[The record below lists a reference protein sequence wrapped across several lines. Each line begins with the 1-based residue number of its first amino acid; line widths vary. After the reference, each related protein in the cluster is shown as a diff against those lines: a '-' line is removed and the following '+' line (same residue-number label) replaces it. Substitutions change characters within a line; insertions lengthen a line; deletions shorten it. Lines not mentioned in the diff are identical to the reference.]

1 MGLQIA
7 SVPGTVAALC
17 AVCSI
22 ILVFTGWRQV
32 ILPHAS
38 SYVLILGIGTWLW
51 VTGLQLR
58 VGETIWDL
66 GWLLICLV
74 AIAMFVQLWREGMNF
89 SDCIVLCG
97 QIAIIA
103 ALWMIVELLREA
115 GDTWVNS
122 FTPLLISVVVGVVV
136 GIMYSSASS
145 SFIVVTGVLL
155 CKEWLVQARDK
166 ATLGMLFGTLST
178 ADEWWMT
185 FVVCRLSALILL
197 YAERFVMYM
206 RRE

>member
-1 MGLQIA
+1 MGLQFA

-51 VTGLQLR
+51 VTGLQFR

-74 AIAMFVQLWREGMNF
+74 AIVMFVQLWREGMSF

-97 QIAIIA
+97 QISIIA
-103 ALWMIVELLREA
+103 ALWMIVDLLREA
-115 GDTWVNS
+115 GDTWAHS
-122 FTPLLISVVVGVVV
+122 FTPLLVSVIVGVIV
-136 GIMYSSASS
+136 GIMYSSASR

-155 CKEWLVQARDK
+155 CKEWLVQVRDK
-166 ATLGMLFGTLST
+166 ATLVMLFGTLST

-185 FVVCRLSALILL
+185 YVVCRFSALILL
-197 YAERFVMYM
+197 YAERFFMYM